1 MRARE
6 VLPSDSERTGVG
18 AARAHWVVRV
28 RAVAKRIVSALRCSG
43 GVRECV
49 RRGSSVRGENPT
61 TLPSILEKP
70 VADPLVAILVG
81 VPVSKLDR
89 DLSGSVLFGSQETP
103 TSCGCGQPARRSD
116 LPSTSLLHLPP
127 GACQASAVGA
137 RRTRKSVDQSRSGRR
152 RKASTGSEQYTAKRA
167 AASRA
172 IRPGITL
179 PLRFKLSADTSRCT

>member
-6 VLPSDSERTGVG
+6 VLPSDSERTGIG

-28 RAVAKRIVSALRCSG
+28 RAVAKRIVSARG

-103 TSCGCGQPARRSD
+103 TSCGCGQPARRSG
-116 LPSTSLLHLPP
+116 LPSTSLLQLPP

-137 RRTRKSVDQSRSGRR
+137 RRTRKSVDKSRSGRR
-152 RKASTGSEQYTAKRA
+152 RKARTECELHTARRA

-172 IRPGITL
+172 IRAGITL